1 MTDVK
6 DRILAVMAAVF
17 EIEVFNIPENAAPEL
32 IDEWDSL
39 KHMSLIVALEEEF
52 SILFTDDELTDLINL
67 ELMQQIVFSKI
78 VDGGL

>member
-6 DRILAVMAAVF
+6 DKILAVMAAVF
-17 EIEVFNIPENAAPEL
+17 EIGVFNIPENAAPEL

-52 SILFTDDELTDLINL
+52 SIRFTDKEMTYLLNL
-67 ELMQQIVFSKI
+67 ELILHIISSK
-78 VDGGL
+78 VVGGLL

>member
-6 DRILAVMAAVF
+6 DKILAVMAAVF
-17 EIEVFNIPENAAPEL
+17 EIGVFNIPENAAPEL

-52 SILFTDDELTDLINL
+52 SIRFTDKEMTYLLNL
-67 ELMQQIVFSKI
+67 ELILHIISSK
-78 VDGGL
+78 VVGGRL

>member
-6 DRILAVMAAVF
+6 DKILAVMAAVF
-17 EIEVFNIPENAAPEL
+17 EIGVFNIPENAAPEL

-52 SILFTDDELTDLINL
+52 SLRFTDNEMTSLLNL
-67 ELMQQIVFSKI
+67 ELIVHIISSK
-78 VDGGL
+78 VVGGRL

>member
-1 MTDVK
+1 MNDIK
-6 DRILAVMAAVF
+6 EKILAVMAAVF
-17 EIEVFNIPENAAPEL
+17 EIEVIHIPDEAAPGL

-52 SILFTDDELTDLINL
+52 SIRFTDDELTDLINL
-67 ELMQQIVFSKI
+67 ELIQQIVFSKI

>member
-6 DRILAVMAAVF
+6 DKILAVMAAVF
-17 EIEVFNIPENAAPEL
+17 EIEVINIPENAAPEL

-52 SILFTDDELTDLINL
+52 SIRFTDNEMTYLLNL
-67 ELMQQIVFSKI
+67 ELILQVISSKI
-78 VDGGL
+78 VGGRL

>member
-1 MTDVK
+1 MSDVK
-6 DRILAVMAAVF
+6 EKILAVMAAVF
-17 EIEVFNIPENAAPEL
+17 EIEVIHIPDKAAPGL

-52 SILFTDDELTDLINL
+52 SIRFTDDEMTDLLNL
-67 ELMQQIVFSKI
+67 SLLQQIILSKI

>member
-6 DRILAVMAAVF
+6 DKILAVMAAVF
-17 EIEVFNIPENAAPEL
+17 EIGVFNIPENAAPEL

-52 SILFTDDELTDLINL
+52 SIRFTDNEMTSLLNL
-67 ELMQQIVFSKI
+67 ELIVHIISSK
-78 VDGGL
+78 VVGGRL